1 MNAIRIS
8 TDLTL
13 PLEVVTETLGI
24 VAQRGSGKTYLT
36 RVLLEELVGAGLP
49 AVVVD
54 PMGVYWGARS
64 SADGSS
70 EGLPIVV
77 FGGDHGD
84 VPLEPGAGA
93 VIADWVATARQS
105 CILDLSGF
113 RKGEQRR
120 FVLEF
125 SERLYQKNREPLHLI
140 LDEADLWAP
149 QRPGP
154 EQARLLGAIEDLVRR
169 GRARGI
175 GLSLVTQRP
184 AVINKDVLTQVSA
197 LVALRITGPQD
208 RKAIEDW
215 IRFHGDG
222 AERDRVLASLGSL
235 PIGTAWFWSPGWLQ
249 VLKRVRVRALRTFD
263 SSATPKVGAKR
274 IVPKRLAPVD
284 IEALRSRIAETIE
297 RAEADD
303 PKALRAKIVALQKKL
318 AEKPPEERSPAG
330 FGAALIDRCNAL
342 GRACEALYK
351 FALDSL
357 GSEYEVRRAPTR
369 ELVIGARAPKVE
381 ATVKAFAKRVQQVMA
396 PQPNSALSR
405 GQHAVLTAVAQQ
417 RRGATK
423 QQLTVLTGYKKSTR
437 DLYLQQ
443 LRAAR
448 LVEYADGRVVATDA
462 GAAQLGHGFE
472 PLPTGAALRDHW
484 MGRLPEG
491 EGRLLSV
498 LVGAYPHGVSRD
510 ALSEQT
516 GYRKSTRDLYV
527 QRLSSRELAR
537 ISNGEVFASP
547 ELF

>member
-1 MNAIRIS
+1 MIRIS
-8 TDLTL
+8 SDLDL

-64 SADGSS
+64 SADGAS
-70 EGLPIVV
+70 EGLPVVV

-84 VPLEPGAGA
+84 VPLEPTSGA
-93 VIADWVATARQS
+93 VIADWVVSARQS

-154 EQARLLGAIEDLVRR
+154 EQARLLGAVEDLVRR

-184 AVINKDVLTQVSA
+184 AVINKDVLTQVSV
-197 LVALRITGPQD
+197 LVALRIAGPQD
-208 RKAIEDW
+208 RKAIEEW
-215 IRFHGDG
+215 IRFHGD
-222 AERDRVLASLGSL
+222 AIERDLVLSSLGSL

-263 SSATPKVGAKR
+263 SSATPKIGAKR

-284 IEALRSRIAETIE
+284 IEALRAKIAETIE
-297 RAEADD
+297 RAEQDD
-303 PKALRAKIVALQKKL
+303 PKALRAKIAVLEKRLAAQKQEPPRDLAAPLARTRAVMDQAAALGRFAEELYQALSELIRAPSAIPVELPPPPPRVTLEIGSAVVGRGEHTVLTAIAQHPGGAKRQQLVALCGYKKSTRDL
-318 AEKPPEERSPAG
+318 YLQRLRGKGFIEQTADGRFVATGAGVGLLGPRFERLPV
-330 FGAALIDRCNAL
+330 GAALREHWLNRL
-342 GRACEALYK
+342 PEGEGRVLSELASAYPR
-351 FALDSL
+351 SL
-357 GSEYEVRRAPTR
+357 TR
-369 ELVIGARAPKVE
+369 EQISAR
-381 ATVKAFAKRVQQVMA
+381 
-396 PQPNSALSR
+396 
-405 GQHAVLTAVAQQ
+405 
-417 RRGATK
+417 
-423 QQLTVLTGYKKSTR
+423 TGYKKSTR
-437 DLYLQQ
+437 DLYLQ
-443 LRAAR
+443 R
-448 LVEYADGRVVATDA
+448 LA
-462 GAAQLGHGFE
+462 
-472 PLPTGAALRDHW
+472 
-484 MGRLPEG
+484 
-491 EGRLLSV
+491 
-498 LVGAYPHGVSRD
+498 
-510 ALSEQT
+510 
-516 GYRKSTRDLYV
+516 
-527 QRLSSRELAR
+527 SRELA
-537 ISNGEVFASP
+537 SVSAGEITARA